1 MENRSRKIVEE
12 CIEYRIREARPEDL
26 DQAAAIEAAGFPPA
40 EAAGKE
46 DIRRR
51 IETFPESFFVAES
64 GGRLIGF
71 VNGAVSDEIALPDSA
86 YHDLGSHDPAGCC
99 QQIFGLNV
107 LAEYRRQGIGEALMR
122 HMIRSAYIRGKKAL
136 ILTCKEHMIP
146 FYTRLGYTLAGRADS
161 THGGACWYEMRY
173 IFRPYT
179 HTVQYYETDQMGCV
193 HHSNYIRW
201 FEEARTDYLNRLG
214 IGYDLMEREGIVSPV
229 LSVQAEYRAM
239 TRFADTVDIEMSLTR
254 YNGIKFTV
262 EYRVAD
268 HASGELKCTGS
279 SSHCFL
285 NRAGRPLSLKK
296 AQPGWHE
303 ILSACIRK

>member
-1 MENRSRKIVEE
+1 MENKENVAEDRAYV
-12 CIEYRIREARPEDL
+12 IREAGLRDL

-40 EAAGKE
+40 EAAGRE

-64 GGRLIGF
+64 KGRLIGF

-86 YHDLGSHDPAGCC
+86 YHDLGGHNPQGCC

-107 LAEYRRQGIGEALMR
+107 LAEYRRRGIGEALMR
-122 HMIRSAYIRGKKAL
+122 HMIRSAYIRGKKAV

-146 FYTRLGYTLAGRADS
+146 FYTRLGYTLMGRADS
-161 THGGACWYEMRY
+161 SHGGACWYEMRY
-173 IFRPYT
+173 IFRPYS

-201 FEEARTDYLNRLG
+201 FEEARTDFLARLG
-214 IGYDLMEREGIVSPV
+214 IGYDRMEKAGVGSPV
-229 LSVQAEYRAM
+229 LSVQAEYRSMA
-239 TRFADTVDIEMSLTR
+239 RFADTVDIELSLSR

-262 EYRVAD
+262 EYRVVD
-268 HASGELKCTGS
+268 HASGEVRCSGS

-285 NRAGRPLSLKK
+285 NRDGRPLSLKK
-296 AQPGWHE
+296 EQPGWHE
-303 ILSACIRK
+303 ILLSCVRE

>member
-1 MENRSRKIVEE
+1 MENRNRETVAES
-12 CIEYRIREARPEDL
+12 IEYRIREARPEDL
-26 DQAAAIEAAGFPPA
+26 EQAAAIEAAGFPPA

-64 GGRLIGF
+64 EGLLIGF

-86 YHDLGSHDPAGCC
+86 YHDLGSHDPEGCC

-107 LAEYRRQGIGEALMR
+107 LAGYRRQGIGEALMR
-122 HMIRSAYIRGKKAL
+122 HMIRSAYIRGKKAV

-146 FYTRLGYTLAGRADS
+146 FYTRLGYTLVGRADS

-173 IFRPYT
+173 TFRPYT

-201 FEEARTDYLNRLG
+201 FEEARTEFLNRLG
-214 IGYDLMEREGIVSPV
+214 IGYNLMERTGIVSPV

-239 TRFADTVDIEMSLTR
+239 TRFADTVDIELSLAH

-268 HASGELKCTGS
+268 HASGELRCAGS

-285 NRAGRPLSLKK
+285 NRDGRPLSLKK
-296 AQPGWHE
+296 TQPGWHE
-303 ILSACIRK
+303 ILSACVRK